1 MENAE
6 RAMGFTSHFGNGSL
20 GCLWSPVLLLIRITI
35 KNHRLVV
42 PRVVGHRAE
51 AA

>member
-1 MENAE
+1 MRWDS
-6 RAMGFTSHFGNGSL
+6 RATLAMDL
-20 GCLWSPVLLLIRITI
+20 RVCLWSPVLLLIRITI

-42 PRVVGHRAE
+42 PRVVGHRVE